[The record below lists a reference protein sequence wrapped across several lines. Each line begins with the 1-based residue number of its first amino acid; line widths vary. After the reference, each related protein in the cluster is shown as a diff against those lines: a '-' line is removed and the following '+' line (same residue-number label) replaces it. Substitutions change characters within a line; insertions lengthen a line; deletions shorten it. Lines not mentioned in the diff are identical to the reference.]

1 MKKPLIKR
9 VDDNKSKGKTYS
21 ALIRKYNEAIESG
34 FYGEAEL
41 VVYAFLEDR
50 LRSFIYYS
58 DLLDNINSN
67 KLNEKAAIINGGVL
81 DMDIKNISSKIQIIQ
96 YALKT
101 CSMKADEMTPFEK
114 NLEKRYKSSVKVGEM
129 QKTLKHIDKWCKY
142 RNEVIHA
149 LFNKDLGDVRKGYE
163 QHVKEGMKLARCV
176 DDQVKSLKNA

>member
-1 MKKPLIKR
+1 
-9 VDDNKSKGKTYS
+9 
-21 ALIRKYNEAIESG
+21 
-34 FYGEAEL
+34 
-41 VVYAFLEDR
+41 
-50 LRSFIYYS
+50 
-58 DLLDNINSN
+58 
-67 KLNEKAAIINGGVL
+67 
-81 DMDIKNISSKIQIIQ
+81 KNISSKIQIIQ

-149 LFNKDLGDVRKGYE
+149 LFNKDLDDLRKGYE

-176 DDQVKSLKNA
+176 DDQVKSLRNA

>member
-81 DMDIKNISSKIQIIQ
+81 DMDIKNISRKIQIIQ
-96 YALKT
+96 RIFNIEWMRLDGKVQIVYNCASRSCNGQMINYKLRFIHQDIRWEMEVDGTIGASRRRIPEQLNKT
-101 CSMKADEMTPFEK
+101 
-114 NLEKRYKSSVKVGEM
+114 
-129 QKTLKHIDKWCKY
+129 H
-142 RNEVIHA
+142 
-149 LFNKDLGDVRKGYE
+149 
-163 QHVKEGMKLARCV
+163 
-176 DDQVKSLKNA
+176 

>member
-1 MKKPLIKR
+1 M
-9 VDDNKSKGKTYS
+9 
-21 ALIRKYNEAIESG
+21 
-34 FYGEAEL
+34 
-41 VVYAFLEDR
+41 
-50 LRSFIYYS
+50 
-58 DLLDNINSN
+58 DNINSN

-149 LFNKDLGDVRKGYE
+149 LFNKDLGDLRKGYE